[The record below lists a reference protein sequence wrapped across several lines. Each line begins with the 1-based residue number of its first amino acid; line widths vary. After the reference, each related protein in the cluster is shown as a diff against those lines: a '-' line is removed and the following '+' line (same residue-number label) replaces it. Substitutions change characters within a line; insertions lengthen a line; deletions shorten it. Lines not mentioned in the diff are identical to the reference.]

1 MISLSKTKN
10 FQLIIKI
17 METKEFS
24 FKGVVMNG
32 FLMLFINLAI
42 LALSIYGIVM
52 SIIQLDNSNGAQGG
66 WLLGGSILLL
76 FVNIIMWCG
85 FMQLEPN
92 EARVTTWFGKYS
104 GTFTETGFYWI
115 NPFYGA
121 KKVSLRARNLDAEP
135 IKVNDKTGNPV
146 MIGLV
151 LVWKLKDTYKA
162 LFEVDT
168 QTMAA
173 NPNAVGSDTKGLMNA
188 LENFVRVQSDAA
200 LRQVAGQYAYDDED
214 TKAGEPTLRSSA
226 DEINEQLE
234 QKLDERLALAGIE
247 VVEARI
253 NYLAYAPEIAAVML
267 RRQQASA
274 IITACEKIVEGA
286 VSMVKMALD
295 KLSNENIVELDDD
308 KKAAM
313 VSNLLVVLCGDD
325 AAQPVVN
332 TGTLNH

>member
-1 MISLSKTKN
+1 
-10 FQLIIKI
+10 
-17 METKEFS
+17 METKEKS
-24 FKGVVMNG
+24 FEGSVFNG
-32 FLMLFINLAI
+32 FAMLFVNLAV
-42 LALSIYGIVM
+42 LALAIVGIIHSILL
-52 SIIQLDNSNGAQGG
+52 LDDSNGTMGG
-66 WLLGGSILLL
+66 WLLGGCGLLL
-76 FVNIIMWCG
+76 LVNIICWCG
-85 FMQLEPN
+85 FLLLEPN
-92 EARVTTWFGKYS
+92 EARVLTWFGKYS
-104 GTFTETGFYWI
+104 GTFTRTGFFWI
-115 NPFYGA
+115 NPFYSA

-162 LFEVDT
+162 MFEVDS
-168 QTMAA
+168 QTMASS
-173 NPNAVGSDTKGLMNA
+173 PTEIGGSAKSIMNA
-188 LENFVRVQSDAA
+188 LEKFVRVQSDAA

-214 TKAGEPTLRSSA
+214 AQTNEPTLRSSA

-234 QKLDERLALAGIE
+234 LKLNERLALAGIE

-274 IITACEKIVEGA
+274 IITAREKIVEGA
-286 VSMVKMALD
+286 VSMVKMALERLQEED
-295 KLSNENIVELDDD
+295 IVDLDED

-313 VSNLLVVLCGDD
+313 VSNLLVVLCGEDS
-325 AAQPVVN
+325 AQPVVH

>member
-1 MISLSKTKN
+1 
-10 FQLIIKI
+10 
-17 METKEFS
+17 
-24 FKGVVMNG
+24 MNG
-32 FLMLFINLAI
+32 FLMLFVNFLI
-42 LALSIYGIVM
+42 LVSSILGIVF
-52 SIIQLDNSNGAQGG
+52 SIIQLDGSNGAQGG

-76 FVNIIMWCG
+76 IINIIMWCG
-85 FMQLEPN
+85 HMQLEPN
-92 EARVTTWFGKYS
+92 EAKVTTWFGKYS
-104 GTFTETGFYWI
+104 GTFSKTGFFWI
-115 NPFYGA
+115 NPFYSA

-162 LFEVDT
+162 LFEVDS

-173 NPNAVGSDTKGLMNA
+173 NPNSVGSDTKGLMNA

-274 IITACEKIVEGA
+274 IITAREKIVEGA

-295 KLSNENIVELDDD
+295 KLSSEEIVELDDD

-325 AAQPVVN
+325 SAQPVVN